1 MNRLFSIAVAAI
13 LASGAFW
20 FCSSQCVA
28 QTQDGAFDDLK
39 IKEIFVPA
47 WDSQLLPDLSVKT
60 CLPISP
66 IPQIC
71 IVLSVGF
78 EQLQGDCSPGL
89 LSVNPAFTSFAN

>member
-60 CLPISP
+60 SMYVPSGDVPVSVDKRLP
-66 IPQIC
+66 
-71 IVLSVGF
+71 
-78 EQLQGDCSPGL
+78 EAED
-89 LSVNPAFTSFAN
+89 